1 MNKDTPLFKVIL
13 TKSGENR
20 VQTVRAIRNAVKIS
34 LKDAKRIVDSFPATL
49 GETASEQEASEVKK
63 EIEAAA
69 PGAEVTIDRIE

>member
-34 LKDAKRIVDSFPATL
+34 LKDAKRVVDSFPATL
-49 GETASEQEASEVKK
+49 GETASEEEALDVKK
-63 EIEAAA
+63 EIEAGA
-69 PGAEVTIDRIE
+69 PGVKVTIEQC